1 METLYGKFTSEQIA
15 QTKKTLRGS
24 IFFLLLCVDP
34 RTSWEYENVDVNK
47 SFEDILLKLDGLND
61 LLLNPPEIVI
71 TMSLL
76 QEARKEFKK
85 INENKMNENK
95 MRGNFDFRLYRKL
108 ILDAGAEI
116 DKIKEG
122 DEDACL

>member
-34 RTSWEYENVDVNK
+34 RTSWEYENVDVDK